1 MIDGT
6 LFELSDNGWV
16 IWMSTMGLW
25 TLMQIM
31 MILAQAAKDRSA
43 RVPSG
48 RPLAIKRRDTERDE
62 STHRRSERR

>member
-16 IWMSTMGLW
+16 IWMSVMGIW

-31 MILAQAAKDRSA
+31 MILAQAANESSAQAPSRRLLAVKQRDR
-43 RVPSG
+43 
-48 RPLAIKRRDTERDE
+48 ERDE
-62 STHRRSERR
+62 STHDKR